1 MQQPPQPLQT
11 PQQPAKPEIIVNQ
24 PEKNSPLHF
33 NGKNILLSLAVFVL
47 VGGVGVGV
55 YLVDQRTNLLPQ
67 AKEVQST
74 PAATIAS
81 GPRANAP
88 TGTLPPR
95 VRNTPQAAITTSA
108 SPTNTPLGTPSAT
121 PTAQKGDGNGDGNVD
136 NQDLELAKSLRNKPA
151 SANPQLD
158 MNSDGV
164 INSFDI
170 SALSKQVSSQ

>member
-1 MQQPPQPLQT
+1 MQQPPQPFQT
-11 PQQPAKPEIIVNQ
+11 PQPPAKPEIIVNQ
-24 PEKNSPLHF
+24 PEKNSPLNF
-33 NGKNILLSLAVFVL
+33 NGKNILLSMAVFVL

-67 AKEVQST
+67 AKEVQSS
-74 PAATIAS
+74 PAPTIAS

-88 TGTLPPR
+88 AGTLPPR
-95 VRNTPQAAITTSA
+95 VRNSPPALVTKPA
-108 SPTNTPLGTPSAT
+108 SPSGIPSPT
-121 PTAQKGDGNGDGNVD
+121 PTAQKGDGTGDGNID
-136 NQDLELAKSLRNKPA
+136 NQDMELAKSLRNKPA

-170 SALSKQVSSQ
+170 SALSKLINSQ